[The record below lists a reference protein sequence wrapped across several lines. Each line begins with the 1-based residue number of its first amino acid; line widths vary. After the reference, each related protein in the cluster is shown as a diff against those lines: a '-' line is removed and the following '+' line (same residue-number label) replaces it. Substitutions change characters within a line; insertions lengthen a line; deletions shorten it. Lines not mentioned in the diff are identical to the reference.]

1 MERLSPGHCR
11 PSGAEVRRS
20 GPGPADGGECLG
32 HQASRGAE
40 GSSPRSAPGERGGQG
55 RQLGQGC
62 ALRAWTAGPI
72 GRTAVVNWSWG
83 GGGAGRWWRAGG
95 CGVSLGWAGPGRSR
109 RDQAVGVGPDRP
121 GRRGF
126 GGGSVGCLR
135 WPRRLLYR
143 GEVVVAGLAA
153 GAAGGWLAHAPAS
166 AATTR
171 TPSMTC
177 QAWRLTAIGEGLTTA
192 DRQCQ
197 AWRSMKHLA
206 KLARRWRPGA
216 ATLCTTT
223 PGDSLARTFGRKL
236 RFASRA
242 GADAGASTTGT
253 TRRCS
258 GRLDSPGRLGL
269 GRRSATG
276 YRDS

>member
-32 HQASRGAE
+32 HHVAGADH
-40 GSSPRSAPGERGGQG
+40 PRSHPVAVQVGTGQ
-55 RQLGQGC
+55 RC
-62 ALRAWTAGPI
+62 ALRARTAGPI

-121 GRRGF
+121 GCGF

-177 QAWRLTAIGEGLTTA
+177 QAWRLTAIGEGLTRA

-242 GADAGASTTGT
+242 ELTQERRRRARPRDAP
-253 TRRCS
+253 
-258 GRLDSPGRLGL
+258 GRLDSPGA
-269 GRRSATG
+269 SASVG
-276 YRDS
+276 DPRPAIGIRDGP